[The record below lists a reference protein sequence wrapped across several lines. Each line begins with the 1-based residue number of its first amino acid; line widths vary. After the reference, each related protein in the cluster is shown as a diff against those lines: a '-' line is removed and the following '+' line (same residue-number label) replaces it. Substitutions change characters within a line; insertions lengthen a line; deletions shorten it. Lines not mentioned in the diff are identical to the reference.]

1 MEVSYKFY
9 GASNCDVAPINKE
22 FKIKN
27 PKELYD
33 ALLHV
38 WKKETCAPRMQ
49 NDWSLDN
56 ITLGQCS
63 ITAFLVQDIFGGL
76 VYGVKLKDGNF
87 HCYNVIGNAKFDLT
101 SEQFKEEILD
111 YSDKYIQLREEHFK
125 KEEKH
130 NRYLLLKEGLKKYLE
145 Q

>member
-1 MEVSYKFY
+1 MKVDYKFY
-9 GASNCDVAPINKE
+9 GASNCEVTPVNNE
-22 FKIKN
+22 FSVKN
-27 PKELYD
+27 PKDLYD

-38 WKKETCAPRMQ
+38 WKKDTCAPRMQ
-49 NDWSLDN
+49 KDWSVDN

-87 HCYNVIGNAKFDLT
+87 HCYNVIGTSKFDLT
-101 SEQFKEEILD
+101 SEQFKGEQLE
-111 YSDKYIQLREEHFK
+111 YSDKYVQLREEHFK
-125 KEEKH
+125 KEEKYK
-130 NRYLLLKEGLKKYLE
+130 RYLLLRKDLKKYLE